1 MSLAW
6 DIMATEGLQF
16 FGKMTAS
23 ISHEIKNTLAIMNEN
38 AGLLEDLSI
47 LAEKGRP
54 LDLERVKRIAGQV
67 ANRSSGPTTCK
78 RMNRF
83 AHSTDDMTKGI
94 GLGDTLDFVVAVSSR
109 LAAMRGVQL
118 ESIPPAQEVTIIT
131 LPFFLENLLWPCLDY
146 LTTGMGTGGIVRL
159 GSEQKGNRVEIRL
172 TCSGRER
179 VTFHPSP
186 PRVK

>member
-47 LAEKGRP
+47 LAERGRP

-67 ANRSSGPTTCK
+67 
-78 RMNRF
+78 
-83 AHSTDDMTKGI
+83 TKQI
-94 GLGDTLDFVVAVSSR
+94 HRADGL
-109 LAAMRGVQL
+109 
-118 ESIPPAQEVTIIT
+118 
-131 LPFFLENLLWPCLDY
+131 
-146 LTTGMGTGGIVRL
+146 
-159 GSEQKGNRVEIRL
+159 
-172 TCSGRER
+172 
-179 VTFHPSP
+179 
-186 PRVK
+186 